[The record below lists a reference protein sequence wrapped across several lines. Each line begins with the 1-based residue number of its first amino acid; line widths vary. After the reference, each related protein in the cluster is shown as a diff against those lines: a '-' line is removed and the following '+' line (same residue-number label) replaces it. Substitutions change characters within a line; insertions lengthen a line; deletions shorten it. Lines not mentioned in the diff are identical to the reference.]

1 MSPPAAAVEPLSLR
15 TCALWAWLSL
25 GAAIYLTLL
34 PFEFG
39 SVSLERAWEIYRGMS
54 LTGPGTSGRQQFMAN
69 ALMFL
74 PLGFFWTAWLTHGRR
89 NRLTAFAVFT
99 FVAALGLAVTASVE
113 FLQVW
118 LPYRHPAGADI
129 AGNFSG
135 AVAGSLVWL
144 ALRDPLVRWR
154 QVLEGAGAQTLTA
167 GLVVYAVLYVLIGFV
182 PFDFVLAADELRAR
196 LASDA
201 WGWWVAAGACTG
213 GLRCISWLTLEVVV
227 SVPVGLLLALWLQ
240 RRGASLLG
248 AGIPLALLLAGLLE
262 LLNLATLSGI
272 AEGRSVLLRALGMG
286 IGLVLFRRLPAHP
299 HGVIRTLQQ
308 FATPLLVTGAVA
320 YALLL
325 VALNHGFGAFH
336 ADGEAVRA
344 QWADLNLWPFYYHYH
359 VDEIHAL
366 RSTALHLAMYAPLGM
381 LVWLWQLRHPLQPA
395 ALNLLAV
402 VAGAVL
408 ALAVEAA
415 KLFVDG
421 ARPDPASLV
430 LAGLAAGFM
439 AASLQWL
446 ERASVA
452 GVGQPAVASRH
463 EPRSVVPGPGD
474 PGPVEGSLQR
484 LRQALGGLLA
494 LVAVLAAVT
503 WPVAPVALAAGLLAY
518 AALLA
523 WRPQAWLVVIPLLL
537 ATLDLTLYHGRLF
550 VSELDLFLLMTLAVA
565 LWRGPHALHAG
576 VSLLPRGIRW
586 PLGLLV
592 VSTLVGLGLA
602 LWPPGGWNPGA
613 AVHFAHEWNALRVAK
628 GLLWAVVLLA
638 VLRVAPIPVREQVT
652 RWFLPGVALAL
663 LAQLAFVV
671 RERIT
676 YPGLLDFDSGYRLSG
691 LFSEMQAGGPSIES
705 FLVLAF
711 PLALVW
717 CWRQRPGLML
727 AGTAVLALGTAYAV
741 AMTYS
746 RGGYLGLAVAVAIL
760 LLGVVLATVAGRARP
775 GRGAVVG
782 VLLPL
787 VAIAV
792 VAGTTLGGFAE
803 QRLGQIERD
812 FGTRADHWREALELP
827 GGGSL
832 AALLG
837 RGVGSFPEHYRT
849 GNRDGRLPANLAF
862 SREEGEPRLQI
873 GGGDSLFVNQ
883 RVRLP
888 RDGQYT
894 ATVRVAGAEAAGF
907 RVFVCEKPIR
917 HSFACRSE
925 GMRLQEG
932 GRESFQWRFDL
943 EPMESR
949 RWPFQRGLV
958 LSLAVDA
965 RQQSVVEFY
974 SVQIRDSEGR
984 EYVANA
990 DFRQLGRY
998 WYFTTD
1004 HLRPWRVENQWLEI
1018 YFDQGGLG
1026 LLAFVWLTLAALVLL
1041 LRRGLTGDRVALGAA
1056 AALTGA
1062 LAIGLFSTLF
1072 FSPRIA
1078 LLFYLTLLLGVA
1090 SAPLRAGLDAN
1101 AVSVRAG
1108 PGAS

>member
-1 MSPPAAAVEPLSLR
+1 MNAMANADEPLSLR

-89 NRLTAFAVFT
+89 NRLTALTVFA

-135 AVAGSLVWL
+135 AVAGSLAWL
-144 ALRDPLVRWR
+144 ALRDPLARWR
-154 QVLEGAGAQTLTA
+154 RVLEGAGPQTLAA
-167 GLVVYAVLYVLIGFV
+167 GLVVYAAAYVLVGFV
-182 PFDFVLAADELRAR
+182 PFDLVLAPEELRAR

-213 GLRCISWLTLEVVV
+213 GVRCISWLTLEVVA
-227 SVPVGLLLALWLQ
+227 SVPVGLLLALWLH

-248 AGIPLALLLAGLLE
+248 AGIPLSLLLAGLLE
-262 LLNLATLSGI
+262 LLNLVTLSGI

-286 IGLVLFRRLPAHP
+286 IGLVLFPRLPGHP
-299 HGVIRTLQQ
+299 HGVIRALQQ
-308 FATPLLVTGAVA
+308 FATPLLVTSGLA

-325 VALNHGFGAFH
+325 VALNHGFGPFH
-336 ADGEAVRA
+336 ADVEAVRA
-344 QWADLNLWPFYYHYH
+344 QWDNLNLWPFYYHYH

-366 RSTALHLAMYAPLGM
+366 RSTALHLAMYAPLGF
-381 LVWLWQLRHPLQPA
+381 LVWLWQLRHPMQPA

-402 VAGAVL
+402 VAGVVL
-408 ALAVEAA
+408 ALVVEAA

-430 LAGLAAGFM
+430 LAGLAAWAM
-439 AASLQWL
+439 AAVLQWL
-446 ERASVA
+446 GRASVA
-452 GVGQPAVASRH
+452 PGLTAGRAAS
-463 EPRSVVPGPGD
+463 EPRDLHPQPELARSGPPGAT
-474 PGPVEGSLQR
+474 LQR
-484 LRQALGGLLA
+484 LRQALAGLLVLA
-494 LVAVLAAVT
+494 TLLAAVT
-503 WPVAPVALAAGLLAY
+503 WPIAPVALSAGLLAY
-518 AALLA
+518 GAVLA
-523 WRPQAWLVVIPLLL
+523 WRPQAWLLVIPVLL

-565 LWRGPHALHAG
+565 LWLGPHTLHAG

-586 PLGLLV
+586 ALGLLV
-592 VSTLVGLGLA
+592 VSTLISLA
-602 LWPPGGWNPGA
+602 VALFPNVAWNPGE
-613 AVHFAHEWNALRVAK
+613 AVHFAHQWNALRVAK

-638 VLRVAPIPVREQVT
+638 VLRVAPIPVRAQVT

-691 LFSEMQAGGPSIES
+691 LFSEMQAGGPSIET

-717 CWRQRPGLML
+717 CWRQRPGVLL
-727 AGTAVLALGTAYAV
+727 AGSAVLAVGTAYAV

-746 RGGYLGLAVAVAIL
+746 RGGYLGLAVAVA
-760 LLGVVLATVAGRARP
+760 VLAGGMLLAAMHGRMRSA
-775 GRGAVVG
+775 GAVVAG
-782 VLLPL
+782 VLLPV
-787 VAIAV
+787 VAIALI
-792 VAGTTLGGFAE
+792 AGTTLGGFAE

-812 FGTRADHWREALELP
+812 FGSRLDHWRAALELP
-827 GGGSL
+827 GAGPL
-832 AALLG
+832 APLLG

-849 GNRDGRLPANLAF
+849 GNRDGRVPGNLAF
-862 SREEGEPRLQI
+862 THEGDVPRLQI

-883 RVRLP
+883 RVSLP
-888 RDGQYT
+888 RDGRL
-894 ATVRVAGAEAAGF
+894 TVTVEAASDRPAGF
-907 RVFVCEKPIR
+907 RVFICEKPIR
-917 HSFACRSE
+917 HSFVCRSE
-925 GMRLQEG
+925 GMRLDDG
-932 GRESFQWRFDL
+932 GRQSFQWPFDL
-943 EPMESR
+943 DPMETR
-949 RWPFQRGLV
+949 PWPFQRGLV

-974 SVQIRDSEGR
+974 RVQIRDSAGR
-984 EYVANA
+984 EYVANG
-990 DFRQLGRY
+990 DFRHLGRH

-1004 HLRPWRVENQWLEI
+1004 HLGPWRVENQWLEL
-1018 YFDQGGLG
+1018 YFDQGWLG
-1026 LLAFVWLTLAALVLL
+1026 VAAFVWLTLAALAFL
-1041 LRRGLTGDRVALGAA
+1041 LRRGLRGDAVALASA
-1056 AALTGA
+1056 AALAGA
-1062 LAIGLFSTLF
+1062 LSIGLFSTLF

-1078 LLFYLTLLLGVA
+1078 LLFYLVLLLGVA
-1090 SAPLRAGLDAN
+1090 ASKVPP
-1101 AVSVRAG
+1101 SSG
-1108 PGAS
+1108 PRWR